1 MTRQRVHCITDLVLF
16 DIDGTLISAKGAGSQ
31 ALARAIFSCYGVEA
45 PMQQILLDGK
55 TDPMIVHEALALA
68 GETHQFQGTLTNDFL
83 GAYGH
88 HLGEALDQCQHYQ
101 VLPGVSSL
109 LARLGQNATF
119 LVGLATGN
127 VAAGARRK
135 LEKGKLLHYFH
146 FGGYG
151 CDSESRTEIVLQ
163 AVKRGRKILGDRF
176 SGKSIVVGD
185 TPSDIKHGRKAG
197 ARTVAVATG
206 IFNFEQ
212 LRACGPNAIFHSL
225 QKTDEVLQVL
235 QRI

>member
-1 MTRQRVHCITDLVLF
+1 MTDLVLF

-31 ALARAIFSCYGVEA
+31 ALARTIFSYYGVA
-45 PMQQILLDGK
+45 VPMQRIRLDGK
-55 TDPMIVHEALALA
+55 TDPMIVREALALA

-83 GAYGH
+83 SAYGH
-88 HLGEALDQCQHYQ
+88 YLGVELDQCQHYQ
-101 VLPGVSSL
+101 VLPGISSL
-109 LARLGQNATF
+109 LTCLGRDTTF

-127 VAAGARRK
+127 VVAGARHK
-135 LEKGKLLHYFH
+135 LEKGKLMHYFR

-163 AVKRGRKILGDRF
+163 AVKRGGDILGDRF

-185 TPSDIKHGRKAG
+185 TPLDIRHGREAG

-206 IFNFEQ
+206 NFNFEQ
-212 LRACGPNAIFHSL
+212 LRACRPNAIFHSL
-225 QKTDEVLQVL
+225 QNTNEVLQVL